1 MIDKNKNFEKY
12 FLNQIM
18 DFDEATLLSPN
29 LGGSETP
36 KLAKCEFE
44 LKFDELNDFC
54 SENQISKDILFL
66 ACVIAFFLL

>member
-1 MIDKNKNFEKY
+1 MIDNNKNFEKH

-36 KLAKCEFE
+36 KLAKNEFE
-44 LKFDELNDFC
+44 LNFAVKTKYQKIFSF
-54 SENQISKDILFL
+54 
-66 ACVIAFFLL
+66 